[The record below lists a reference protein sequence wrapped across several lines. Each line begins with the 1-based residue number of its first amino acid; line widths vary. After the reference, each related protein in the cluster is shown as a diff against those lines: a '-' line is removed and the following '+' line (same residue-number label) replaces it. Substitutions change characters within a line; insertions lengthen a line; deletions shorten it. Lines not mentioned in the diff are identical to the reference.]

1 MKIQYII
8 KAIDIVVCLIG
19 AGLMFNG
26 NIFGDRTT
34 GIATI
39 AGIVGISIIS
49 ASARKLRGR

>member
-1 MKIQYII
+1 MKIEHAL
-8 KAIDIVVCLIG
+8 KTLGVLVCLIG
-19 AGLMFNG
+19 AALMFDG

-49 ASARKLRGR
+49 TSTRKLRRR